1 MKVDSYDSLSLE
13 KTMTFGN
20 VIIIITSVCN
30 KDKNNYW
37 HKMFLEKALNNIPK
51 NKFLHK
57 I

>member
-1 MKVDSYDSLSLE
+1 
-13 KTMTFGN
+13 MTFDN
-20 VIIIITSVCN
+20 VIILIRSVSN

-37 HKMFLEKALNNIPK
+37 HKMFLEKALNEIPK